1 MFIWMAASRAA
12 MTVCTTMRAMETAKP
27 NTAPLTGIRV
37 VEFAGLGPAPY
48 GGMLLADLGA
58 DVLCIER
65 PGEAEL
71 FGVPNPPVDRGKRAL
86 VLDLKEASSVDLC
99 LRIVERADVL
109 IEGFRPG
116 VMERLGLGPDVA
128 LGRNSKLI
136 YARMTGWGQDG
147 PIAQTAGHDLT
158 FLALTGALHAIGP
171 AGGLPVPPLNLVGD
185 MGGGGTFLVIGILA
199 ALLER
204 QKSGLGQVIDAA
216 ILDGTVSQLAMILGL
231 RGNGLWNQPRG
242 QNLLDGGLP
251 FYRTYRCS
259 DGKFIAVGALEPKF
273 FAELIRG
280 LGLDPSIYLPSQYD
294 RSQWP
299 ALHRQF
305 EEIFA
310 GLARDE
316 WASLFEGSDACLV
329 PVLDFEEAARH
340 PQNAARSTFI
350 EVDGKLQPSPAP
362 RFSRSQTSLG
372 RHNERSDGGK
382 EALKDWGV
390 S

>member
-1 MFIWMAASRAA
+1 
-12 MTVCTTMRAMETAKP
+12 MR
-27 NTAPLTGIRV
+27 I
-37 VEFAGLGPAPY
+37 
-48 GGMLLADLGA
+48 
-58 DVLCIER
+58 IE
-65 PGEAEL
+65 
-71 FGVPNPPVDRGKRAL
+71 K
-86 VLDLKEASSVDLC
+86 
-99 LRIVERADVL
+99 ADVL

-128 LGRNSKLI
+128 LGRNPKLI

-171 AGGLPVPPLNLVGD
+171 AEGLPVPPLNLVGD

-216 ILDGTVSQLAMILGL
+216 ILDGAVSQLAMILGL
-231 RGNGLWNQPRG
+231 RGGGLWNQPRG
-242 QNLLDGGLP
+242 QNFLDGGLP

-259 DGKFIAVGALEPKF
+259 DGKFVAVGALEPKF

-280 LGLDPSIYLPSQYD
+280 LGLDPSNYLPRQYD

-299 ALHRQF
+299 ALHREF

-310 GLARDE
+310 GKPAMSGLRCSKGRMPASFPCSILKRPPATRTTPRAPPSSRLTASCSPPLRLAFR
-316 WASLFEGSDACLV
+316 
-329 PVLDFEEAARH
+329 ARRLRWRTWRRR
-340 PQNAARSTFI
+340 QGGAQ
-350 EVDGKLQPSPAP
+350 G
-362 RFSRSQTSLG
+362 LG
-372 RHNERSDGGK
+372 RD
-382 EALKDWGV
+382 
-390 S
+390 

>member
-1 MFIWMAASRAA
+1 MS
-12 MTVCTTMRAMETAKP
+12 KHS
-27 NTAPLTGIRV
+27 NAPLAGIRV
-37 VEFAGLGPAPY
+37 LEFAGLGPAPY

-65 PGEAEL
+65 PGAAEL

-86 VLDLKEASSVDLC
+86 VLDLKEASAVDLC
-99 LRIVERADVL
+99 LRIVEKAGVL

-128 LGRNSKLI
+128 LGRNPKLI

-171 AGGLPVPPLNLVGD
+171 AEGPPVPPLNLVGD

-199 ALLER
+199 ALLEH

-216 ILDGTVSQLAMILGL
+216 ILDGTVSQLATILGL
-231 RGNGLWNQPRG
+231 RGGGLWAKPRG
-242 QNLLDGGLP
+242 ENLLDGGLP

-273 FAELIRG
+273 FVKLIGG
-280 LGLDPSIYLPSQYD
+280 LGLDPSNYLPRQYD
-294 RSQWP
+294 SLQWP
-299 ALHRQF
+299 ALHREF
-305 EEIFA
+305 EAIFA
-310 GLARDE
+310 SKARDE
-316 WASLFEGSDACLV
+316 WASLFESSDACLV

-340 PQNAARSTFI
+340 PHNAARSTFI

-362 RFSRSQTSLG
+362 RFSRSETSAG
-372 RHNERSDGGK
+372 THGGDGVA
-382 EALKDWGV
+382 ALKEWGV
-390 S
+390 LD

>member
-1 MFIWMAASRAA
+1 
-12 MTVCTTMRAMETAKP
+12 METATPK
-27 NTAPLTGIRV
+27 NAPLAGIRIL
-37 VEFAGLGPAPY
+37 EFAGLGPAPY

-58 DVLCIER
+58 DVLCVER
-65 PGEAEL
+65 PGNAAL
-71 FGVPNPPVDRGKRAL
+71 FGVPNSPVDRGKRAL
-86 VLDLKEASSVDLC
+86 VLDLKQASAVDLC
-99 LRIVERADVL
+99 LRIVDKADVL

-128 LGRNSKLI
+128 SARNPRLI

-171 AGGLPVPPLNLVGD
+171 AEGPPVAPLNLVGD
-185 MGGGGTFLVIGILA
+185 MGGGGTFLVIGVLA

-204 QKSGLGQVIDAA
+204 QRSGLGQVIDAA

-231 RGNGLWNQPRG
+231 RGAGLWQHPRG
-242 QNLLDGGLP
+242 ENLLDGGLP

-273 FAELIRG
+273 FAELVRG
-280 LGLDPSIYLPSQYD
+280 LGLDASNYLPRQYD
-294 RSQWP
+294 RSRWP
-299 ALHRQF
+299 ALHREF
-305 EEIFA
+305 EAIFA
-310 GLARDE
+310 GKARDE
-316 WASLFEGSDACLV
+316 WASLFENSDACLV

-340 PQNAARSTFI
+340 PHNAARSTFT

-362 RFSRSQTSLG
+362 RFSRSQTSVG
-372 RHNERSDGGK
+372 THGGDG
-382 EALKDWGV
+382 EAALKEWGV
-390 S
+390 TEEPVGLRSADRG